1 MLVDVSYSLD
11 DFESTTPRAPQS
23 LPDATNPSHWHLT
36 SRYREEVELSTS
48 PGARKS
54 QLRLRSKAGCSSERA
69 CFTDE

>member
-23 LPDATNPSHWHLT
+23 LT

-54 QLRLRSKAGCSSERA
+54 QLRLRSKAGSSSERA